1 MDKADIEFVY
11 GMVEQLDQTIRKL
24 TLDEQE
30 ISTKVGEQRTEELRE
45 YWQQE
50 LDEED
55 AQELKT
61 TFDYWDKMLL
71 VTWAHR
77 QRAHKVRAK
86 VGQVLMKESNNP
98 DNDKAG

>member
-1 MDKADIEFVY
+1 MDKANIEFVY
-11 GMVEQLDQTIRKL
+11 GMVDQLDQTIRKL

-77 QRAHKVRAK
+77 QRAHTARVK

>member
-11 GMVEQLDQTIRKL
+11 GMVEQLDKTIRKL

-30 ISTKVGEQRTEELRE
+30 ISTKLGEQRTEELRE
-45 YWQQE
+45 YWQKE

-61 TFDYWDKMLL
+61 TFDYWDKMLIF
-71 VTWAHR
+71 TWAHR
-77 QRAHKVRAK
+77 QRAHITRAK
-86 VGQVLMKESNNP
+86 VSQTLMKESNHP
-98 DNDKAG
+98 DD

>member
-11 GMVEQLDQTIRKL
+11 GMVDQLDQTIRKL

-55 AQELKT
+55 AQELKC
-61 TFDYWDKMLL
+61 
-71 VTWAHR
+71 A
-77 QRAHKVRAK
+77 
-86 VGQVLMKESNNP
+86 
-98 DNDKAG
+98 

>member
-1 MDKADIEFVY
+1 MHKADIEFVY
-11 GMVEQLDQTIRKL
+11 DMVEQLDQSIRKL

-30 ISTKVGEQRTEELRE
+30 ISAKLGQQRTEELRE

-50 LDEED
+50 LNEED

-61 TFDYWDKMLL
+61 TFDYWDKMLI

-77 QRAHKVRAK
+77 QRAHTTRAT
-86 VGQVLMKESNNP
+86 VGQTLMKASNNP
-98 DNDKAG
+98 ND

>member
-11 GMVEQLDQTIRKL
+11 GMVEQLDETIHKL

-30 ISTKVGEQRTEELRE
+30 ISTKLGEQRAEELRE

-50 LDEED
+50 LEEED

-61 TFDYWDKMLL
+61 TFDYWDKMLIF
-71 VTWAHR
+71 TWAHR
-77 QRAHKVRAK
+77 QRAHTTRAK
-86 VGQVLMKESNNP
+86 VGQTLMKESNHP
-98 DNDKAG
+98 DI